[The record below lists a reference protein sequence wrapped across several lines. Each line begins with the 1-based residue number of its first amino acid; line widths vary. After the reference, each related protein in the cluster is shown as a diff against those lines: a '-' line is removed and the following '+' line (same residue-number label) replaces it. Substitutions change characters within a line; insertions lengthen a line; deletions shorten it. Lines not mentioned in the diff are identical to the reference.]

1 MAYTFKRLRLAAL
14 ASSGMT
20 MLVLSASG
28 AQAQDQAAAP
38 VAPAADTPAAEAPHA
53 VSDKDII
60 VTGSRVKRDGYDA
73 PTPLTVVSADAINKA
88 APANLADYV
97 NQMPQLTPSQTS
109 RTGNGNT
116 STGVNGLNLLDLRGL
131 GPNRTLVLVDNQ
143 RVAPSTQ
150 TGAVDVNNIPTALI
164 KRVDI
169 VTGGASAAY
178 GSDAVA
184 GVVNF
189 IIDRTFTGIKGNIN
203 GGITQSGDNKSYDA
217 SIAAGKSFAGG
228 KGHILFSYEHEH
240 QDGVDALNRPW
251 YTATYLVPN
260 PAYVA
265 GNGKPRQIVAS
276 NVNYNNVSQGGVI
289 TNTALKGTN
298 FLSGGAVSPF
308 QYGTIAGNFM
318 LGGTTW
324 NEGNTI
330 ALSPRIDRDNAWGRI
345 TYEVADSITASLEGS
360 YGSSGAR
367 NSAAY
372 QRYAGNLTMSASNA
386 FLPQSVRN
394 QAAAAGVTS
403 FGYGYSTYDLGRPVS
418 DISRTNYRIVGSLE
432 GKIGSNWTWNAYYQ
446 YGHTD
451 LSIRLLNT
459 TNVANFANAI
469 DAVSSGGQI
478 VCRSSVANPT
488 NGCVPLN
495 IFGYGVAS
503 QAAINYVKGTAW
515 QTQGITEQ
523 VSAASVSGTLLH
535 NWAGP
540 ISLAAGI
547 EHRSESANAVGD
559 PLSQTNGW
567 YTGNYKTNAG
577 SYNVTEGFAETVVPL
592 LKNSKLGKSADFNGA
607 MRVTSYS
614 TSGMVTTWK
623 AGLTYEPISDI
634 KLRAVLSR
642 DIRAPSISEMYIAGA
657 TQATDV
663 ADPVKGVTVR
673 TTAISNGNTNLRPE
687 KADTLSLGGV
697 FRPRFLPGFSA
708 SVDYYNIRL
717 KDAITTL
724 AVADIVNRCAAGE
737 TAICSYVT
745 RDANQ
750 NITSI
755 LRIPVNLATV
765 RVRGI
770 DFDASYRMDANKIIP
785 GMGGSFSLHV
795 LATRA
800 LNYAYTNAGNTIE
813 YVGEN
818 GGPNATY
825 PIPKWR
831 TYTTLG
837 YDSDRGGLQAT
848 MRSVSSGVYDNTW
861 KSGVDIDN
869 NYIAGATYFDLAGNL
884 TLWGERQRK
893 AELYFKIE
901 NLLDKDPPI
910 AAGIASS
917 TLQTNPVLYDTLGR
931 SFRVG
936 VRFRY

>member
-1 MAYTFKRLRLAAL
+1 MVFIKILRVCAMASTGLTAL
-14 ASSGMT
+14 AMT
-20 MLVLSASG
+20 APAVH
-28 AQAQDQAAAP
+28 AQDQAAPAP
-38 VAPAADTPAAEAPHA
+38 EAAPEAAKPATLI
-53 VSDKDII
+53 SDKDII

-73 PTPLTVVSADAINKA
+73 PTPLTVVNQDAINKA

-97 NQMPQLTPSQTS
+97 NQMPQLSPSQTS
-109 RTGNGNT
+109 RVGNGNT

-150 TGAVDVNNIPTALI
+150 TGAVDVNNIPTALV

-189 IIDRTFTGIKGNIN
+189 IIDRTFTGIKANVN
-203 GGITQSGDNKSYDA
+203 GAITSRGDNKSYDA
-217 SIAAGKSFAGG
+217 SFAAGKSFAGG

-240 QDGVDALNRPW
+240 QDGVDYLDPKKRGW
-251 YTATYLVPN
+251 YNASYLVPN

-265 GNGKPRQIVAS
+265 GNGQPRQIVAS

-289 TNTALKGTN
+289 TTTSLKGTN
-298 FLSGGAVSPF
+298 FLAGGAVSAF

-318 LGGTTW
+318 LGGNTW
-324 NEGNTI
+324 NEGNVI

-345 TYEVADSITASLEGS
+345 SYELADNISGSIEGS
-360 YGSSGAR
+360 FGSSSAT

-372 QRYAGNLTMSASNA
+372 QRYAGNLTISANNA
-386 FLPQSVRN
+386 FLPQSVRT
-394 QAAAAGVTS
+394 QAANAGVTS
-403 FGYGYSTYDLGRPVS
+403 FGYGYATYDLGRPVS
-418 DISRTNYRIVGSLE
+418 DINRKNYRVVASLE
-432 GKIGSNWTWNAYYQ
+432 GKLGSNWSWNAYYQ

-451 LSIRLLNT
+451 LTINLLNT
-459 TNVANFANAI
+459 TNVGNFAKAI

-478 VCRSSVANPT
+478 VCRSTLTNPT
-488 NGCVPLN
+488 DGCVPLN

-503 QAAINYVKGTAW
+503 QAAINYVKGTAT
-515 QTQGITEQ
+515 QRQGITEQ
-523 VSAASVSGTLLH
+523 VTAASLSGTLAH

-547 EHRSESANAVGD
+547 EHRSESASAVGD

-577 SYNVTEGFAETVVPL
+577 GYNVTEGFAETVVPL
-592 LKNSKLGKSADFNGA
+592 LRSAGLGKSDFNGA
-607 MRVTSYS
+607 VRVTSYS

-623 AGLTYEPISDI
+623 AGLTYEPIPDI

-708 SVDYYNIRL
+708 SIDYYNIRL

-737 TAICSYVT
+737 QAICSYVT

-755 LRIPVNLATV
+755 LRVPVNLATV

-770 DFDASYRMDANKIIP
+770 DFDASYRLEASKIIP
-785 GMGGSFSLHV
+785 GLPGNFSLHV

-813 YVGEN
+813 YVNEN

-825 PIPKWR
+825 PIPRWR
-831 TYTTLG
+831 TYSTLG
-837 YDSDRGGLQAT
+837 YDQDRGSLQVT
-848 MRSVSSGVYDNTW
+848 MRTISSGVYDNTW
-861 KSGVDIDN
+861 KTGVDIDN
-869 NYIAGATYFDLAGNL
+869 NYIAGATYFDLAGNV
-884 TLWGERQRK
+884 TVWGQGPRK
-893 AELYFKIE
+893 AEVYFKIE
-901 NLLDKDPPI
+901 NLTDKDPPV

-931 SFRVG
+931 NFRLG
-936 VRFRY
+936 LRVRY

>member
-1 MAYTFKRLRLAAL
+1 MALTLHQWRLAAL
-14 ASSGMT
+14 ASTGLT
-20 MLVLSASG
+20 ALTLGAG
-28 AQAQDQAAAP
+28 IAQAQDQAPAP
-38 VAPAADTPAAEAPHA
+38 VAAPETPAPATAPI
-53 VSDKDII
+53 SDRDII

-73 PTPLTVVSADAINKA
+73 PTPLTVVSQDAINKA

-97 NQMPQLTPSQTS
+97 NQMPQLSPSQTS
-109 RTGNGNT
+109 RVGNGNT

-189 IIDRTFTGIKGNIN
+189 IIDRTFTGIKANVN
-203 GGITQSGDNKSYDA
+203 GSSTSRGDNKGYDA
-217 SIAAGKSFAGG
+217 SIALGKSFAGG
-228 KGHILFSYEHEH
+228 KGHMLFSFEHEH
-240 QDGVDALNRPW
+240 QDGVDFLDAKSRNW
-251 YTATYLVPN
+251 YRATYLVPN
-260 PAYVA
+260 PTYKA
-265 GNGKPRQIVAS
+265 GNGQPRQIVAT

-289 TNTALKGTN
+289 TTTALKGTN
-298 FLSGGAVSPF
+298 FGAGGATSPF

-318 LGGTTW
+318 LGGNTW
-324 NEGNTI
+324 NEGNAI
-330 ALSPRIDRDNAWGRI
+330 ALSPRIDRNNAWGRLS
-345 TYEVADSITASLEGS
+345 YELSDSISASFEGS
-360 YGSSGAR
+360 FGSSSAV

-372 QRYAGNLTMSASNA
+372 QRYAGNLTMSANNA
-386 FLPQSVRN
+386 FLPAAIRQ
-394 QAAAAGVTS
+394 QAAAAGVNS

-418 DISRTNYRIVGSLE
+418 DITRKNYRAVASLE
-432 GKIGSNWTWNAYYQ
+432 GKLGGGWTWNAYYQ

-451 LSIRLLNT
+451 LNISLLNT

-469 DAVSSGGQI
+469 DAVSSGGQT
-478 VCRSSVANPT
+478 VCRSTLTNPS

-503 QAAINYVKGTAW
+503 SAAIGYVKGTAW
-515 QTQGITEQ
+515 QKQGITEQ
-523 VSAASVSGTLLH
+523 VTAASISGEPIH
-535 NWAGP
+535 SWAGP
-540 ISLAAGI
+540 VSLAAGI

-567 YTGNYKTNAG
+567 YTGNYKTNSG
-577 SYNVTEGFAETVVPL
+577 GYNVTEGFAETVVPL
-592 LKNSKLGKSADFNGA
+592 LRSDKLGKSDFNGA
-607 MRVTSYS
+607 VRVTSYS

-623 AGLTYEPISDI
+623 AGLTYEPIPDI
-634 KLRAVLSR
+634 KLRAVVSR
-642 DIRAPSISEMYIAGA
+642 DIRAPSISELYIAGA

-673 TTAISNGNTNLRPE
+673 TTAVSNGNTNLRPE
-687 KADTLSLGGV
+687 KADTLSLGAV

-737 TAICSYVT
+737 AAICNYVT
-745 RDANQ
+745 RDSGG

-755 LRIPVNLATV
+755 LRIPVNLATL
-765 RVRGI
+765 RVRGL
-770 DFDASYRMDANKIIP
+770 DFDASYRMDAAKIIP
-785 GMGGSFSLHV
+785 GLQGSFSLHF

-800 LNYAYTNAGNTIE
+800 LNYAYTNAGNTTE
-813 YVGEN
+813 FVGEN

-825 PIPKWR
+825 PIPKLR

-837 YDSDRGGLQAT
+837 YDGEKGSFQAT
-848 MRSVSSGVYDNTW
+848 MRGVSSGVYDNTW

-869 NYIAGATYFDLAGNL
+869 NTIAGATYFDLAGSYNV
-884 TLWGERQRK
+884 WGSGPRK
-893 AELYFKIE
+893 AELYFKVE
-901 NLLDKDPPI
+901 NLMDKDPPV

-931 SFRVG
+931 NFRVG
-936 VRFRY
+936 VRVRY

>member
-1 MAYTFKRLRLAAL
+1 MAHTLHQWRRAALAGTGLAAL
-14 ASSGMT
+14 ALGT
-20 MLVLSASG
+20 VAH
-28 AQAQDQAAAP
+28 AQDQAP
-38 VAPAADTPAAEAPHA
+38 APAAAPAPTII
-53 VSDKDII
+53 SDKDII

-73 PTPLTVVSADAINKA
+73 PTPLTVVSQDAINKA

-97 NQMPQLTPSQTS
+97 NQMPQLSPSQTS
-109 RTGNGNT
+109 RVGNGNT

-150 TGAVDVNNIPTALI
+150 TGAVDVNNIPTALV

-189 IIDRTFTGIKGNIN
+189 IIDRTFTGLKLNLN
-203 GGITQSGDNKSYDA
+203 GGVTSRGDNKSYDA
-217 SIAAGKSFAGG
+217 SIAYGRDFGGG
-228 KGHILFSYEHEH
+228 KGHVLFSYEHEH
-240 QDGVDALNRPW
+240 QDGVDYLDPKKRNW
-251 YTATYLVPN
+251 YRATYLVPN

-265 GNGKPRQIVAS
+265 GNGQPRQIVAT

-298 FLSGGAVSPF
+298 FLGGGAVSQF
-308 QYGTIAGNFM
+308 AYGPIAGNFM
-318 LGGTTW
+318 LGGNSW

-330 ALSPRIDRDNAWGRI
+330 ALSPRIDRDNAWGRA
-345 TYEVADSITASLEGS
+345 TYELTDSITGSLEGS
-360 YGSSGAR
+360 YGSSSAR

-372 QRYAGNLTMSASNA
+372 QRYAGNLTMSATNA
-386 FLPQSVRN
+386 FLPASVQ
-394 QAAAAGVTS
+394 QAAANAGVSS

-418 DISRTNYRIVGSLE
+418 NISRTNYRIVGALE
-432 GKIGSNWTWNAYYQ
+432 GKLGTWSWNAYYQ

-451 LSIRLLNT
+451 LSIQLLNT
-459 TNVANFANAI
+459 TNTANFARAI
-469 DAVSSGGQI
+469 DAVKDGSGNI
-478 VCRSSVANPT
+478 VCRSTLTNPG
-488 NGCVPLN
+488 NGCAALN

-515 QTQGITEQ
+515 QSQGITEQ
-523 VSAASVSGTLLH
+523 VSAASISGEPLQG
-535 NWAGP
+535 WAGP
-540 ISLAAGI
+540 ISLAAGA
-547 EHRSESANAVGD
+547 EHRSESAAAVGD
-559 PLSQTNGW
+559 TLSQTNGW
-567 YTGNYKTNAG
+567 YTGNYKTNRG
-577 SYNVTEGFAETVVPL
+577 GYNVTEGFAESVVPL
-592 LKNSKLGKSADFNGA
+592 LKNSRLGKSADFDGA
-607 MRVTSYS
+607 VRVTSYS
-614 TSGMVTTWK
+614 TSGMVVTWK
-623 AGLTYEPISDI
+623 AGLTYEPVPDF
-634 KLRAVLSR
+634 KLRAVVSR

-663 ADPVKGVTVR
+663 VDPVKGVTVR
-673 TTAISNGNTNLRPE
+673 TTAVSNGNTNLRPE

-745 RDANQ
+745 RDSGG

-770 DFDASYRMDANKIIP
+770 DFDASYRMAASKIIP
-785 GMGGSFSLHV
+785 GLDGSFSLHV
-795 LATRA
+795 LATRS
-800 LNYAYTNAGNTIE
+800 LNYAYTNSGITTE
-813 YVGEN
+813 YVNEN

-825 PIPKWR
+825 AIPRWR

-837 YDSDRGGLQAT
+837 YDSDRGSLQAT
-848 MRSVSSGVYDNTW
+848 MRSVSSGVYDNSW

-869 NYIAGATYFDLAGNL
+869 NSIAGATYFDLAGNVKF
-884 TLWGERQRK
+884 WGEGLKK
-893 AELYFKIE
+893 AEFYFKVE
-901 NLLDKDPPI
+901 NLLDKDPPV

-917 TLQTNPVLYDTLGR
+917 ALQTNPVLYDTLGR
-931 SFRVG
+931 NFRLG
-936 VRFRY
+936 VRVRY